1 MKDTVKIQILEDIP
15 SFATVY
21 ENRIVKIPALKKGD
35 EVVLPTKTAVAF
47 IIKHRAMRV
56 D

>member
-1 MKDTVKIQILEDIP
+1 MKDTIKIEVLEDIP

-21 ENRIVKIPALKKGD
+21 ENRIVKIPALKKGVK
-35 EVVLPTKTAVAF
+35 VVLPTRTAIAF
-47 IIKHRAMRV
+47 IIKHRGRMV